1 MLLWACAACSARA
14 SVPWLYQAATA
25 VMMVVPIGV
34 FGVVFWWVRRVSRR

>member
-14 SVPWLYQAATA
+14 PAPWLYRLATM

-34 FGVVFWWVRRVSRR
+34 FGVVFWWVRRASRR